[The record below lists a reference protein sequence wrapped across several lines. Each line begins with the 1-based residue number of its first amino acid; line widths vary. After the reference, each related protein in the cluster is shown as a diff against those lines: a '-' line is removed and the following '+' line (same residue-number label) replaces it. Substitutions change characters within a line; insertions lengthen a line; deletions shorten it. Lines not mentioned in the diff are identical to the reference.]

1 MGNISPT
8 ASVPSKGRFLLFP
21 GKPPPTARPMPA
33 VAPITSPAVI
43 TVSICITC
51 ELMDTAVVL
60 ASSSYRPI
68 IKRSAKPYRAY
79 KKLVFAILY
88 YKFYIY
94 CRVNSE

>member
-1 MGNISPT
+1 
-8 ASVPSKGRFLLFP
+8 
-21 GKPPPTARPMPA
+21 MPA
-33 VAPITSPAVI
+33 VAPITSPAVM

-51 ELMDTAVVL
+51 EPMDTAVVL

-79 KKLVFAILY
+79 KKFVFAILY